1 VSGRRHW
8 LLIALGGA
16 ALAASYPPFRLPVL
30 SFVALV
36 PPVLLLRDAAGN
48 PRLAFRLGF
57 RYGVVAN
64 GLVLY
69 WMLVA
74 LWHFTAFAALGYV
87 VTVFLLGVFTGGLF
101 WLVTR
106 TRLAAPVLPLA
117 LVFPVAWTALEWA
130 VGHLGD
136 AAFPWLGVG
145 TSLADAPLLVQWADL
160 AGARGV
166 TLWLVWCNVLLAGSL
181 GVDRRSW
188 PRVALRAWLPVGAT
202 ILAAVGYGEWRERT
216 VALRDVGKLS
226 LVQPNI
232 GFDEKWDAAIADSEV
247 GLLLSLS
254 REARAVTRPDLVI
267 WPEAALPYFLTE
279 RPAWQEAISRFASEG
294 RTPVLTG
301 GVHVQ
306 FHADGS
312 YDTFNAAFFFDSL
325 GRWRPYPVYEKHYLV
340 PVVERVPF
348 VPVGWFRALPGL
360 GRWSGGYGRGRTL
373 PVYDAAVGR
382 FGVLIC
388 YESAFEDLARRY
400 RQAGADFLVNIT
412 NDAWFGRT
420 SAPSQHASHLVLRAI
435 ETRMG
440 IARDANDGISEFVDP
455 LGRVTQPSR
464 LEAQTVVTG
473 RLLTSDVRTI
483 YVRWGDWVGTLAVL
497 ATVGFG
503 GVLVAQRWGRSHGA
517 GR

>member
-1 VSGRRHW
+1 MSGRRHW
-8 LLIALGGA
+8 LLIALGGV
-16 ALAASYPPFRLPVL
+16 ALAASYPPIRLPVL

-36 PPVLLLRDAAGN
+36 PPVLLLRDAVGN

-57 RYGVVAN
+57 RYGLLAN

-69 WMLVA
+69 WMLLA

-87 VTVFLLGVFTGGLF
+87 ATVFFLGVFTGGLF
-101 WLVTR
+101 WLVTS
-106 TRLAAPVLPLA
+106 TRLAVPVLPLA
-117 LVFPVAWTALEWA
+117 LLFPVAWTALEWA

-145 TSLADAPLLVQWADL
+145 TSLADAPRLVQWADL

-188 PRVALRAWLPVGAT
+188 RRVALLAWLPVGAT
-202 ILAAVGYGEWRERT
+202 ILGAVGYGAWRERT
-216 VALRDVGKLS
+216 VPLRAVGKLS

-232 GFDEKWDAAIADSEV
+232 GFDEKWVPAKADSEV
-247 GLLLSLS
+247 QLLLSLS
-254 REARAVTRPDLVI
+254 RDARAVTRPDLII
-267 WPEAALPYFLTE
+267 WPEAALPDYLIQ
-279 RPAWQEAISRFASEG
+279 RHDWQDSIARFVAAG
-294 RTPVLTG
+294 RTPLLTG
-301 GVHVQ
+301 GVHAE
-306 FHADGS
+306 FREGGG

-325 GRWRPYPVYEKHYLV
+325 GRWQPYPVYEKHYLV

-360 GRWSGGYGRGRTL
+360 GRWSGGFGRGKTL
-373 PVYDAAVGR
+373 PLYPTAIGR
-382 FGVLIC
+382 FGVLVC

-400 RQAGADFLVNIT
+400 RKAGADFLVNIT

-420 SAPSQHASHLVLRAI
+420 SAPYQHASHLVLRAI

-464 LEAQTVVTG
+464 LETQTVVTG
-473 RLLTSDVRTI
+473 RLLTSDVRTV
-483 YVRWGDWVGTLAVL
+483 YVRWGDWVGTLCVL
-497 ATVGFG
+497 ATLGFA
-503 GVLVAQRWGRSHGA
+503 GVLLVQRWGRRG
-517 GR
+517 

>member
-8 LLIALGGA
+8 LLIVLGGV
-16 ALAASYPPFRLPVL
+16 ALAASYPPVRLPVL

-36 PPVLLLRDAAGN
+36 PAVLLLRDVVAN

-57 RYGVVAN
+57 RYGLLAN

-106 TRLAAPVLPLA
+106 ARLVAPALPLA
-117 LVFPVAWTALEWA
+117 LVFPLAWTALEWA
-130 VGHLGD
+130 IGHLGD
-136 AAFPWLGVG
+136 AAFPWLGLG

-181 GVDRRSW
+181 AVDRRTLA
-188 PRVALRAWLPVGAT
+188 RVTLRAWLPVGMT
-202 ILAAVGYGEWRERT
+202 ILAAVGYGSWRERT
-216 VALRDVGKLS
+216 LPLRKVGTLA

-232 GFDEKWDAAIADSEV
+232 AYHDKWDPAKADSEV
-247 GLLLSLS
+247 ALLLSLS
-254 REARAVTRPDLVI
+254 RDTRAVTRPDLFV
-267 WPEAALPYFLTE
+267 WPEAALPYYLTE
-279 RPAWQEAISRFASEG
+279 RPAWQGAISRFASGG

-306 FHADGS
+306 FGADGRF
-312 YDTFNAAFFFDSL
+312 DTSNAAFFFDSL

-360 GRWSGGYGRGRTL
+360 GRWSGGFARGKTL
-373 PVYDAAVGR
+373 PLYATPIGR
-382 FGVLIC
+382 FGVLVC
-388 YESAFEDLARRY
+388 YESAFEALARAY
-400 RQAGADFLVNIT
+400 RRAGADFLVNIT

-420 SAPSQHASHLVLRAI
+420 SAPYQHASHLVLRAI

-464 LEAQTVVTG
+464 LQTQTVVTG
-473 RLLTSDVRTI
+473 PLLTSDVQTL
-483 YVRWGDWVGTLAVL
+483 YVRWGDWVGATTALTTL
-497 ATVGFG
+497 GFVAL
-503 GVLVAQRWGRSHGA
+503 VLVQRRREGSGVGR
-517 GR
+517 